1 MKIQRTKTALI
12 KASLGNGQKDK
23 QTTLADIKKI
33 FGLDGEDSEDET
45 Y

>member
-12 KASLGNGQKDK
+12 NASLSGQKERAS
-23 QTTLADIKKI
+23 LADIKKV
-33 FGLDGEDSEDET
+33 FGIGDADSEDEV

>member
-12 KASLGNGQKDK
+12 NASLSNGQKDK
-23 QTTLADIKKI
+23 RATLTDIKKI
-33 FGLDGEDSEDET
+33 FGLDEADSEDET